1 MPPAENSSPMRESDP
16 SELRAAFRELHGA
29 RLHGFT
35 LLLALGD
42 REVAARL
49 AAEAIAAGSA
59 RTTELRHPERAAAWL
74 RARVMRDAPGRLR
87 RVRPHTRPE
96 RHLALA
102 ELGADEAAIAGFEA
116 LDVRGRA
123 AVVATAVERLDR
135 RDVATIVGADGI
147 RLDRLLKRAT
157 ARYVRAVA
165 AVRGDVPSEDG
176 PITSRVRSVTARALG

>member
-1 MPPAENSSPMRESDP
+1 MPSAENRSPMRESDP

-35 LLLALGD
+35 LLVALGD
-42 REVAARL
+42 RAVAARL
-49 AAEAIAAGSA
+49 AADAIATGSA
-59 RTTELRHPERAAAWL
+59 GITELRHPERAAAWL

-87 RVRPHTRPE
+87 WARPQTRRE

-116 LDVRGRA
+116 LDVRARA
-123 AVVATAVERLDR
+123 AVVARSVEGLDR
-135 RDVATIVGADGI
+135 RDVGTIVGADGI
-147 RLDRLLKRAT
+147 RLHRLLKRAT
-157 ARYVRAVA
+157 ARYVGAMA
-165 AVRGDVPSEDG
+165 AVRGDIPIEDG